1 MLRKIVKKEGD
12 KMSFKEQINRKNIP
26 THVSIIMDGNGRW
39 ATRHSLDR
47 TYGHKEGVKTVKK
60 ILEAAIEIGVKYIT
74 IYAFSTENWNR
85 PQKEVDTLM
94 SLMTETL
101 NKETQS
107 LIENNIRLLVIG
119 DRSRL
124 KKDLKDKLVK
134 VENITASMTQL
145 TLTIALSYSSKLEI
159 TEAVKNI
166 VDDVINNKIDKG
178 QINESLIDN
187 YLFTKD
193 IPDPDLMIRTS
204 GEYRISNFLLW
215 QLAYAELYFTD
226 VLWPDFDKEDFYKAI
241 VEYQKRD
248 RRFGKIKS

>member
-1 MLRKIVKKEGD
+1 MEFCKILETRQSTRKFGN
-12 KMSFKEQINRKNIP
+12 KMPDDAVI
-26 THVSIIMDGNGRW
+26 
-39 ATRHSLDR
+39 
-47 TYGHKEGVKTVKK
+47 KK

-124 KKDLKDKLVK
+124 KKDLQDKLAK
-134 VENITASMTQL
+134 VENVTASMTQL

-166 VDDVINNKIDKG
+166 VDDVINNKIDKS

-215 QLAYAELYFTD
+215 QLAYSELYFTD

>member
-1 MLRKIVKKEGD
+1 
-12 KMSFKEQINRKNIP
+12 MSFKEQINRINIP

-39 ATRHSLDR
+39 AKRHSLDR
-47 TYGHKEGVKTVKK
+47 TYGHKEGVKTVKR
-60 ILEAAIEIGVKYIT
+60 ILEAAVEIGVKYIT

-101 NKETQS
+101 NKETQT
-107 LIENNIRLLVIG
+107 LIDNNIG
-119 DRSRL
+119 DRTRL
-124 KKDLKDKLVK
+124 KKDLQEKLAK
-134 VENITASMTQL
+134 VENVTASMTQL
-145 TLTIALSYSSKLEI
+145 TLTIALSYSSKYEI

-166 VDDVINNKIDKG
+166 VDDVMNNKLDKS

-187 YLFTKD
+187 YLFTKN

-215 QLAYAELYFTD
+215 QLAYSELYFTD

-248 RRFGKIKS
+248 RRFGKINN

>member
-1 MLRKIVKKEGD
+1 M
-12 KMSFKEQINRKNIP
+12 Q
-26 THVSIIMDGNGRW
+26 
-39 ATRHSLDR
+39 
-47 TYGHKEGVKTVKK
+47 
-60 ILEAAIEIGVKYIT
+60 
-74 IYAFSTENWNR
+74 
-85 PQKEVDTLM
+85 
-94 SLMTETL
+94 
-101 NKETQS
+101 
-107 LIENNIRLLVIG
+107 
-119 DRSRL
+119 
-124 KKDLKDKLVK
+124 DKLAK
-134 VENITASMTQL
+134 VESVTASMTQL

-166 VDDVINNKIDKG
+166 VDDVINNKIDKS